1 MGERAAPRPPT
12 GDPRPRRLERRRR
25 SVSCGI
31 SSFATEARRTRAWE
45 RTHVGLDEHQ
55 IRTAVDLT
63 SHCPQTV
70 PVGLV
75 QRVTVCLVQDSVSN
89 ATKEIPADKGQRRP
103 SRAGGRAAP
112 PHAAALTCHR
122 VLGTHLLPQ
131 LVQLQIPI
139 QYLVC
144 RGTGGVADNGVVH
157 CAHHGRV
164 HPWGEVGISAAR
176 PPLWI

>member
-1 MGERAAPRPPT
+1 MQRKKSPLTKGNDA
-12 GDPRPRRLERRRR
+12 RREPE
-25 SVSCGI
+25 G
-31 SSFATEARRTRAWE
+31 AQPRRTRT
-45 RTHVGLDEHQ
+45 R
-55 IRTAVDLT
+55 
-63 SHCPQTV
+63 
-70 PVGLV
+70 
-75 QRVTVCLVQDSVSN
+75 
-89 ATKEIPADKGQRRP
+89 
-103 SRAGGRAAP
+103 
-112 PHAAALTCHR
+112 HR

-139 QYLVC
+139 PYLVC